1 MFIIT
6 WDEHGGFYDH
16 VAPLGGAVEPGDQ
29 PAFPGANRYGFRFDQ
44 YGPRVPAVV
53 ISPLIPANTIDHR
66 PYDHSSILAT
76 IERLFKLQPLTKRD
90 RAAQELSG
98 LASLAAPRDVRDIFG
113 EVPPEA
119 LAVIQQV
126 RLDGLEDE
134 APPATRPEAPVDE
147 QPNLPGFIFV
157 ASQTDKELQPR
168 EIAREVHHAGIRER
182 VARIRTKGDARDY
195 FEEVRLK
202 LVAAEPEL

>member
-1 MFIIT
+1 M
-6 WDEHGGFYDH
+6 
-16 VAPLGGAVEPGDQ
+16 
-29 PAFPGANRYGFRFDQ
+29 
-44 YGPRVPAVV
+44 PR
-53 ISPLIPANTIDHR
+53 SQR
-66 PYDHSSILAT
+66 
-76 IERLFKLQPLTKRD
+76 R
-90 RAAQELSG
+90 
-98 LASLAAPRDVRDIFG
+98 APRRTFSD

-119 LAVIQQV
+119 LAAHQRVS
-126 RLDGLEDE
+126 LDVLQDE

-195 FEEVRLK
+195 FEEVRRK
-202 LVAAEPEL
+202 LVAAEPELDTDIARRFLKKLRHLCSTVRSTRFNLRRHLLHLSPNLCPPLLRRFQQSPLCRQLTRRASSLRLCCARRNAPKLLRPLVHRLVGDSAPLVR